1 MYTVHFEF
9 PNSLSSIS
17 QNTSHGFR
25 NIFFQL
31 FLAGHVYTRNAKH
44 NLILPKPRTIVAKNA
59 FKFSAARRWNEV
71 PKDIKE
77 AQSIRTFLLKL
88 NVPFVTIISV
98 NIVCKYDFLE
108 LCIFNFYVIY
118 FFIFWMFNFLL
129 RAMYVY
135 NLWISSETALKKSIY
150 PRLYISRVG
159 G

>member
-31 FLAGHVYTRNAKH
+31 FLAGHVYTRNAKY

-88 NVPFVTIISV
+88 NVPFVTIIFV
-98 NIVCKYDFLE
+98 NIVFK
-108 LCIFNFYVIY
+108 
-118 FFIFWMFNFLL
+118 
-129 RAMYVY
+129 
-135 NLWISSETALKKSIY
+135 
-150 PRLYISRVG
+150 
-159 G
+159 